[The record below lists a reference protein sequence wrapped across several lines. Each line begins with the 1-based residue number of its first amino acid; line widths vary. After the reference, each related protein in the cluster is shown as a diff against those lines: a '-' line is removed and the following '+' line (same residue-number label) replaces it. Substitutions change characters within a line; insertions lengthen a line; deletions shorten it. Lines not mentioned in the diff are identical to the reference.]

1 MSRSNLK
8 AVRDL
13 QCNELTIMTKSQEE
27 NVFKIT
33 IDNEDSDDELNN
45 AVIYD
50 SDDNE
55 DSDYLLNDAVIYDSD
70 DDMIKKLRRWD
81 KLRRLNNLSPRLK
94 KMFEIKQKIMDFEN
108 EFPELFV

>member
-13 QCNELTIMTKSQEE
+13 QGNELTIMTKSQEK
-27 NVFKIT
+27 NVFEIT
-33 IDNEDSDDELNN
+33 IKESKFNESDDEDSDDELNN
-45 AVIYD
+45 
-50 SDDNE
+50 
-55 DSDYLLNDAVIYDSD
+55 AVIYDSD

>member
-1 MSRSNLK
+1 MSRSNIE

-13 QCNELTIMTKSQEE
+13 RGNELTIMTKSQEGK
-27 NVFKIT
+27 VLHIT
-33 IDNEDSDDELNN
+33 IKNPNDEDSDDELNN

-50 SDDNE
+50 SDD
-55 DSDYLLNDAVIYDSD
+55 
-70 DDMIKKLRRWD
+70 DMIKKLRKWD

-108 EFPELFV
+108 KFPDLFV

>member
-8 AVRDL
+8 AVRNL
-13 QCNELTIMTKSQEE
+13 QGNELEFMTKSQEGK
-27 NVFKIT
+27 VLQIT
-33 IDNEDSDDELNN
+33 INNLNNQYSNDEDSDDELNN

-50 SDDNE
+50 SDDT
-55 DSDYLLNDAVIYDSD
+55 
-70 DDMIKKLRRWD
+70 MIKKLRRWD

-108 EFPELFV
+108 KFPELFV

>member
-13 QCNELTIMTKSQEE
+13 QGNELEFLTKSQEGK
-27 NVFKIT
+27 VLQIT
-33 IDNEDSDDELNN
+33 INNLNNQYSNDEDSDDELNN
-45 AVIYD
+45 
-50 SDDNE
+50 
-55 DSDYLLNDAVIYDSD
+55 AVIYDSD

-108 EFPELFV
+108 KFPELFV

>member
-1 MSRSNLK
+1 MSRSNLQ

-50 SDDNE
+50 SDD
-55 DSDYLLNDAVIYDSD
+55 
-70 DDMIKKLRRWD
+70 DMIKKLRRWD

-108 EFPELFV
+108 KFPELFV